1 MRKTLSVIAVLIAN
15 LVFAA
20 TPARAQIAQI
30 TDKTPYYMCFAYTA
44 DGMFFAGG
52 EFKFVRAKKM
62 LSVNCGM
69 PKQIKVVLLKT
80 IMSHD
85 SKTTLIY
92 HK

>member
-1 MRKTLSVIAVLIAN
+1 MRKTLSVIAVL
-15 LVFAA
+15 LVPLVIFDP
-20 TPARAQIAQI
+20 PAQAQI

-52 EFKFVRAKKM
+52 EFKFVLAKKM